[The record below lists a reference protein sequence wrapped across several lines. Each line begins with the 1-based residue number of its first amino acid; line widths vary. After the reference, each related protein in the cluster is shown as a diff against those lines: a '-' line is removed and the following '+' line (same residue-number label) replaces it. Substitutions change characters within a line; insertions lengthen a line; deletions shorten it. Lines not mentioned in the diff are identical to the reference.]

1 VPGGAQHLD
10 ALPLAGLRVVDTTES
25 PSWSS
30 ARLLADLGADV
41 VRVERAARPLDP
53 LAATRHANKRSVVS
67 DDPAELRALL
77 GHADVW
83 FDSGS
88 RGVDV
93 AAVRAEHP
101 QLVVVS
107 SSPFGAT
114 GPYSSFVGTHAV
126 VYALSGQ
133 LSLCRLPGRP
143 PLLPPGQPAFEVAAA
158 MGAYLALVAV
168 WNRAITGE
176 GDHLDLSMHEAFVQT
191 TDTMLAGASVRGD
204 SRGTV
209 APGHPAF
216 PTRDGLVRPL
226 VVSHRQ
232 WTALRDWVGD
242 PPELHA
248 DEDLETYTGRLLH
261 PDVLATIY
269 APLFADTTTEAIC
282 EEAQRRNVPAT
293 PVLSPRELLASEPLR
308 ERGTFVET
316 LVDRRAGVMPS
327 GYWVFDGERVGFLRP
342 APAAGA
348 DTDAVRADLAAGRA
362 PFSAPRFDVRP
373 RAGAGDR
380 PLTGVRV
387 LEFTQLMAG
396 PETGKLLRDHGA
408 DVIRIESRAFPDQ
421 SRVFGGAAN
430 MSSQFVSI
438 NRGKR
443 SFGVDLTSA
452 DGRRLVLDL
461 VAQSDIVVENLGPGA
476 LDSLGLDIDALRAA
490 NPDVILVSTQLFGGI
505 GPWSDWRG
513 FGSHA
518 RSVGGQTSLWRYPD
532 TEADFAENPIFFPDQ
547 FTARLAALA
556 AVACLGVQRSCHI
569 RLSQADAV
577 VNQLGEL
584 VLEESLEPGSV
595 DARGNRVEADRPCG
609 VYPTADA
616 DSWCL
621 ITVRDERDW
630 SAFVDVVG
638 APDWADDPRFAT
650 TADRCEHADELDEL
664 VTAWT
669 STHHATDVMERLQ
682 ARGVPAAAVATPFD
696 LIADAHLHAH
706 EFVQMVLQPGWEPLF
721 VEGSCF
727 RGEHLEPAPPDPA
740 PQHGEH
746 TRVIAAEVLGLDDA
760 TIERLVAADVLE
772 PCIDTSAVSRPAV

>member
-1 VPGGAQHLD
+1 
-10 ALPLAGLRVVDTTES
+10 LAGLRVVDTTDA

-41 VRVERAARPLDP
+41 VRVERAAARLDP
-53 LAATRHANKRSVVS
+53 ALDARAATQHVNKRSVVC
-67 DDPAELRALL
+67 DDVGELRALL
-77 GHADVW
+77 AHADVW

-88 RGVDV
+88 WDVDV
-93 AAVRAEHP
+93 HAVRAQHP

-107 SSPFGAT
+107 SSPFGTT
-114 GPYSSFVGTHAV
+114 GPYSSFVATHAV

-133 LSLCRLPGRP
+133 LSLCRLRDRP
-143 PLLPPGQPAFEVAAA
+143 PLLPPGQPAFEVASA
-158 MGAYLALVAV
+158 MGAYVALVAL
-168 WNRAITGE
+168 WNRAVTGE
-176 GDHLDLSMHEAFVQT
+176 GDHVDLSIHEAYVQT
-191 TDTMLAGASVRGD
+191 TDTMFAGASVRGD
-204 SRGTV
+204 SRGIV

-248 DEDLETYTGRLLH
+248 SEDLETYTGRLLH
-261 PDVLATIY
+261 PDVLAKVY

-293 PVLSPRELLASEPLR
+293 PVLSPRQLLASEPLR
-308 ERGTFVET
+308 QRGTFVET
-316 LVDRRAGVMPS
+316 VVDGRTGMLPA
-327 GYWVFDGERVGFLRP
+327 GYWDFDGVRVGFRRP

-348 DTDAVRADLAAGRA
+348 DTDAVRNDLASGRA
-362 PFSAPRFDVRP
+362 PFAGPRFAVQP
-373 RAGAGDR
+373 RAMAGER
-380 PLTGVRV
+380 PLAGVRV
-387 LEFTQLMAG
+387 LELTQLMAG

-408 DVIRIESRAFPDQ
+408 DVIRVESRAFPDQ

-430 MSSQFVSI
+430 MSSQFVTI

-443 SFGVDLTSA
+443 SFGVDLTSP

-476 LDSLGLDIDALRAA
+476 LDSLGLGIEQLRGA
-490 NPDVILVSTQLFGGI
+490 NADVILISTQLFGGT

-518 RSVGGQTSLWRYPD
+518 RSVGGQTWLWRYPGTD
-532 TEADFAENPIFFPDQ
+532 ADFAENPIFFPDQ

-556 AVACLGVQRSCHI
+556 ALACLGAGRSAHI

-577 VNQLGEL
+577 LNQLAEL
-584 VLEESLEPGSV
+584 VLQESLEPGSV

-630 SAFVDVVG
+630 SAFVAVVG
-638 APDWADDPRFAT
+638 AEEWAGDERFAT
-650 TADRCEHADELDEL
+650 TAARREHADALDEL

-669 STHHATDVMERLQ
+669 RTQHAVDVMERLQ
-682 ARGVPAAAVATPFD
+682 AAGVPAAAVATPFD
-696 LIADAHLHAH
+696 LISDPHLHAH

-727 RGEHLEPAPPDPA
+727 RAEHLAPAPPDPA

-760 TIERLVAADVLE
+760 SIEALFAADVLE
-772 PCIDTSAVSRPAV
+772 PCVDTTAVSRPAV